1 MLSYSRRKIT
11 EPEILCSSVVPA
23 DIFVVGWALHFT
35 GSIASKTSHTNSILE
50 STPDAQSAIERL
62 RYFDTSALPL
72 ARIATLHR
80 RTETD
85 VSNVVFVLPFFAIY
99 RLQMRRSMM
108 IGVYGVLSI
117 GAVDIAFSLTRFLII
132 QTTAVDDFRSITTI
146 GKPPTSTAIALTK
159 YCSRTLVRP
168 RHDGRT
174 HRNLSPLITPLL
186 PPKLQVLDG
195 QQHTTISHQQHH
207 RRWKYYREPQGNN
220 NPHIGAVARA
230 RSIRRTRRGGSE
242 YKYCRGRRP
251 HRRDRE
257 RCTGRW
263 WESWRER

>member
-1 MLSYSRRKIT
+1 MPKVRTR
-11 EPEILCSSVVPA
+11 
-23 DIFVVGWALHFT
+23 D
-35 GSIASKTSHTNSILE
+35 
-50 STPDAQSAIERL
+50 
-62 RYFDTSALPL
+62 FDTSALPL
-72 ARIATLHR
+72 AGIAALRRRI
-80 RTETD
+80 ETD
-85 VSNVVFVLPFFAIY
+85 ISVLVFVLPFFAIN

-174 HRNLSPLITPLL
+174 NRNLSPLLTPIL
-186 PPKLQVLDG
+186 PPKLQVLDS
-195 QQHTTISHQQHH
+195 QQHTSIPHQQHH
-207 RRWKYYREPQGNN
+207 HGRKYHREPQSNN
-220 NPHIGAVARA
+220 NPHVRAVART
-230 RSIRRTRRGGSE
+230 RSIRRTRRGRSE
-242 YKYCRGRRP
+242 YRYCRGRRP
-251 HRRDRE
+251 HYRDWE

-263 WESWRER
+263 RENWREG